1 MLLFAD
7 EEMDKFSKKVIQLV
21 KGHPEGIPVL
31 KLAVFYN
38 QKYHHNLVVSDAGFS
53 NIADFIASLSEHL
66 VVKNRTIFHR
76 KRIPQ
81 TQDTGED
88 EQEAHSCPE
97 GIFLPL

>member
-76 KRIPQ
+76 KHIPQ